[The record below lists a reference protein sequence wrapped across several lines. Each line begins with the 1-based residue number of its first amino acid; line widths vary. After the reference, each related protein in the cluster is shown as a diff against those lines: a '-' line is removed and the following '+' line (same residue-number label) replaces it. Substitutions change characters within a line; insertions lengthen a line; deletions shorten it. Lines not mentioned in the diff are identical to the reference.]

1 MDLGLA
7 QSQEPCERQ
16 YSLWRTWPAV
26 WLEHDFLLPPNQPPP
41 PRDYDR
47 IIFWPCVR
55 HLLQLMRDESG
66 HRITPADGR
75 YSVIKAA
82 RGSFRL

>member
-1 MDLGLA
+1 M
-7 QSQEPCERQ
+7 
-16 YSLWRTWPAV
+16 

-41 PRDYDR
+41 FCDYDR

-55 HLLQLMRDESG
+55 HLLWLLRDKSG